1 MNTLTNVATLA
12 TPQTIL
18 GTVYDSITV
27 NPQVQINYQT
37 GEVKVQVGLAVSNT
51 SQQPGVP
58 SPQPGIVSKQYTIHP
73 TSLDFSTIF
82 QAAISASGYPVI

>member
-1 MNTLTNVATLA
+1 MNTITNVATLA

-37 GEVKVQVGLAVSNT
+37 NTARVQVSLLPSGSL
-51 SQQPGVP
+51 QQSGVP
-58 SPQPGIVSKQYTIHP
+58 PQQNGVVAKQYSLTP
-73 TSLDFSTIF
+73 TSFDFPTIF
-82 QAAISASGYPVI
+82 QAAISASGYQTV